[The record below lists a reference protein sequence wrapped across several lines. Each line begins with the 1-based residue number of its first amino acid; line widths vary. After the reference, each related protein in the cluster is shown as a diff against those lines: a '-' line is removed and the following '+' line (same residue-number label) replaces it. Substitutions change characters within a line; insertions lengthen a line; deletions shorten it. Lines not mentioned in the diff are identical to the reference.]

1 MVYNVLQYIS
11 FPRLEDNSNINQRNK
26 KYCYYRKSS
35 SSTQREAH
43 LYLINNVMVPYIDFY
58 LHTILKDSNRH
69 FHCEE
74 HYVARD
80 PYCVEGKSGYQPFH
94 ILFSEETDLFHSRLR
109 HLLGTRAR
117 FFSAL

>member
-1 MVYNVLQYIS
+1 
-11 FPRLEDNSNINQRNK
+11 
-26 KYCYYRKSS
+26 
-35 SSTQREAH
+35 
-43 LYLINNVMVPYIDFY
+43 MVPYIDFY

-80 PYCVEGKSGYQPFH
+80 PYYVEGKSGYQPFH